1 MNFDVTDIN
10 LAPAGKLRIEWADRE
25 MPVLQLIRKRFAKEK
40 PLKGQRIGCCL
51 HVTSETANL
60 MRTLV
65 AGGADVYLCAS
76 NPLSTQDE
84 VAASLVQDY
93 KIPTFAIHGERRE
106 SYYSHIATCLDQKP
120 TITIDDGC
128 DLTNVIHTERT
139 ELIKT
144 VKAGMEETTTG
155 VIRLQAMAAEGA
167 LRFPMIAVNNANT
180 KHMFDNRY
188 GTGQSSIDGLMRAT
202 NILIAG
208 KKLVVAGYGYCGK
221 GVALRASGM
230 GASVIV
236 CEVDPLRALEA
247 AMDGYRVMPIA
258 EAAAIGDIFI
268 TVTGDTSILRKEHFA
283 VMKDGAILA
292 NSGHF
297 DVEINLKQLEKMAT
311 AKRPVR
317 PSVEEYLMADG
328 RRIHVLGEGRL
339 MNLAA
344 AEGHPA
350 AVMDM
355 SFANQALCSEFV
367 ALRGDALAVDVHD
380 VPMEIDEQVAAL
392 KLAAM
397 GIKIDKL
404 TADQTKYLGSWQ
416 EGT

>member
-1 MNFDVTDIN
+1 MNFDVADIN

-65 AGGADVYLCAS
+65 AGGAEVYLCAS

-84 VAASLVQDY
+84 VAASLVKDY
-93 KIPTFAIHGERRE
+93 KIPTFALHGEGRE

-139 ELIKT
+139 ELIAT

-155 VIRLQAMAAEGA
+155 VIRLQAMSAEGA

-208 KKLVVAGYGYCGK
+208 KNLVVAGYGYCGK

-247 AMDGYRVMPIA
+247 AMDGYRVLPIL
-258 EAAAIGDIFI
+258 EAAALGDIFI

-367 ALRGDALAVDVHD
+367 ALRGDALDIDVHD

-404 TADQTKYLGSWQ
+404 TAEQTKYLGSWQ

>member
-93 KIPTFAIHGERRE
+93 KIPTFAIHGEGRE

-404 TADQTKYLGSWQ
+404 TAEQTKYLGSWQ

>member
-1 MNFDVTDIN
+1 V
-10 LAPAGKLRIEWADRE
+10 K
-25 MPVLQLIRKRFAKEK
+25 
-40 PLKGQRIGCCL
+40 
-51 HVTSETANL
+51 
-60 MRTLV
+60 
-65 AGGADVYLCAS
+65 
-76 NPLSTQDE
+76 
-84 VAASLVQDY
+84 DY
-93 KIPTFAIHGERRE
+93 KVPTFAIHGEGRE
-106 SYYSHIATCLDQKP
+106 SYYAHIATCLDQKP

-128 DLTNVIHTERT
+128 DLTNVIHSERT
-139 ELIKT
+139 ELIKN

-202 NILIAG
+202 NVLIAG
-208 KKLVVAGYGYCGK
+208 KNLVVAGYGYCGK
-221 GVALRASGM
+221 GVAMRASGM

-258 EAAAIGDIFI
+258 DAAAVGDIFI

-297 DVEINLKQLEKMAT
+297 DVEINLKQLQKVAT
-311 AKRPVR
+311 GKRPVR
-317 PSVEEYLMADG
+317 PSVEEYLMPDG

-367 ALRGDALAVDVHD
+367 AKRGEVLAVDVHD

-404 TADQTKYLGSWQ
+404 TAEQTKYLGSWQ